1 MPKIVDHQKQK
12 EKVAQAVWKVI
23 LKSGIEKATV
33 RNIAEE
39 ANLSVSTMRHYFT
52 NQSELLYF
60 SMELII
66 ERMEERIKNRVQQ
79 FEGSPFDAAKRIV
92 LFFIPSNEE
101 EHMELQVWLSFNA
114 KALSNNEM
122 RKLIDKMYMDMYK
135 GMEWALHILKESKW
149 LKSEVDMKLEID
161 RLYGLVDGLAIHR
174 ILKPDILTPED
185 IEMII
190 SHHLKE
196 LCKEEFENRV

>member
-12 EKVAQAVWKVI
+12 EKVAQAVWQVI
-23 LKSGIEKATV
+23 LKSGIDKATV

-60 SMELII
+60 SMNLII
-66 ERMEERIKNRVQQ
+66 ERMEERIQSRVQQ
-79 FEGSPFDAAKRIV
+79 FDGPPFEAAQKIV
-92 LFFIPSNEE
+92 QFFIPQNKEE
-101 EHMELQVWLSFNA
+101 QIELQVWLAFHA
-114 KALSNNEM
+114 KALSDDKMSE
-122 RKLIDKMYMDMYK
+122 LSDKMYSDVYR
-135 GMEWALHILKESKW
+135 GMEWALHILKKSNL
-149 LKSEVDMKLEID
+149 LKQDLDLELEID

-174 ILKPDILTPED
+174 ILKPDLLPPEK
-185 IEMII
+185 IRAIV

-196 LCKEEFENRV
+196 LCTEQC